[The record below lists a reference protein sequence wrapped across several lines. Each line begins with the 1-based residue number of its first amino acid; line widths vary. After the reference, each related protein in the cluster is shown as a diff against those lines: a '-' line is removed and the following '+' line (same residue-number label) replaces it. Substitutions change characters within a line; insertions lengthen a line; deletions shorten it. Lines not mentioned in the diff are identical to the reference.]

1 MQRMVGGGRAVLWG
15 LHVVVGLVAVG
26 IYGGN
31 AVDFF
36 FFTLS
41 AALMLDIG
49 IFKSRS
55 YGTGVLALFVWLG
68 IWLKISC
75 HFIVGYP
82 YIEPLGKFKFLP
94 AQFSELLHVS
104 TIGMMGFA
112 IAFLVASRFYVPM
125 RENTVRPRAKPW
137 LPSALKWAWLLSFL
151 AILGLGV
158 INADLNIL
166 RVGLPPDV
174 ILPYPGNALVSW
186 LMSTGFAL
194 GVATLMYLS
203 VLSRSNVKLGI
214 VIVIL
219 EGFIVG
225 VSILSRASYV
235 FHLLPVCLVLAYMH
249 FSGRRLFGHRAAL
262 AFVAV
267 AAVGAF
273 VTATAV
279 NLQREFAYTSHPE
292 IARASMGDGRGSGGN
307 PAAAAI
313 IAEMKSHGF
322 LLRAAVTFSQL
333 AVDRWV
339 GAEGVMAAVAYDDK
353 SLKTFGRLMMEQ
365 RQLNT
370 ISEYQSISAA
380 HYKDMDP
387 KQFQFATLPGPIGF
401 FYLSG
406 AIWIVFAGCFLM
418 GLAVL
423 TTERL
428 AGWMTENSFIMA
440 FMGVYTASLA
450 SQFGLTPRQ
459 NVIPLVMNFAALALL
474 ATLQSLVSNAGCVAR
489 WRDRL
494 TKRRAVLPS

>member
-1 MQRMVGGGRAVLWG
+1 MLWG
-15 LHVVVGLVAVG
+15 LQVVVGLVAVG
-26 IYGGN
+26 FYGGS

-49 IFKSRS
+49 IFKSRA

-68 IWLKISC
+68 IWLKITC

-94 AQFSELLHVS
+94 AEFSELLHVS
-104 TIGMMGFA
+104 SIGMMGFA
-112 IAFLVASRFYVPM
+112 VAFLVASRFYVAM

-137 LPSALKWAWLLSFL
+137 LPSALKWAWLLSLL
-151 AILGLGV
+151 AMLGLGV
-158 INADLNIL
+158 VNASLNIL

-174 ILPYPGNALVSW
+174 VLPYPGNALVSW

-203 VLSRSNVKLGI
+203 VLSRSNVKLGV

-235 FHLLPVCLVLAYMH
+235 FHLLPVGLVLMYMH
-249 FSGRRLFGHRAAL
+249 FSGRRLFGHRVAL
-262 AFVAV
+262 AFVAL
-267 AAVGAF
+267 AAVGTF

-279 NLQREFAYTSHPE
+279 NLQRDYVYTSRPE
-292 IARASMGDGRGSGGN
+292 IAQGSVGSVGSVGGFGDGGGGGN
-307 PAAAAI
+307 PAANAI
-313 IAEMKSHGF
+313 IAEMKSRGF
-322 LLRAAVTFSQL
+322 LLKAAVTFSQL
-333 AVDRWV
+333 AVDRWL
-339 GAEGVMAAVAYDDK
+339 GAEGVMTAVAYSDK

-365 RQLNT
+365 RQLDT

-387 KQFQFATLPGPIGF
+387 KRYQFATLPGPIGF

-406 AIWIVFAGCFLM
+406 TVWIVFAGCFLL
-418 GLAVL
+418 GLTVL
-423 TTERL
+423 AAERL
-428 AGWMTENSFIMA
+428 AGWITENPFIMA
-440 FMGVYTASLA
+440 FMGVYVANLVA
-450 SQFGLTPRQ
+450 QFGLTPRQ
-459 NVIPLVMNFAALALL
+459 NVIPLAMNFAALVLL
-474 ATLQSLVSNAGCVAR
+474 AALQALVSNGGVVAR

-494 TKRRAVLPS
+494 AKQRTVLPT

>member
-1 MQRMVGGGRAVLWG
+1 MLWG
-15 LHVVVGLVAVG
+15 LHAVVGLVAVG

-82 YIEPLGKFKFLP
+82 YVEPLGKFKFLP
-94 AQFSELLHVS
+94 PQFSALLHIS
-104 TIGMMGFA
+104 SIGMMGFA
-112 IAFLVASRFYVPM
+112 LAFLVASHLYVAVP
-125 RENTVRPRAKPW
+125 ESTVRPRAKPW
-137 LPSALKWAWLLSFL
+137 LPSALKWAWLLSLL

-166 RVGLPPDV
+166 RVGLPPDTV
-174 ILPYPGNALVSW
+174 LPYPGNALVSW

-203 VLSRSNVKLGI
+203 VLSRSNVKLGV

-267 AAVGAF
+267 AAVGTF

-279 NLQREFAYTSHPE
+279 NLQREFAYTSRPE
-292 IARASMGDGRGSGGN
+292 IARDEGGESGGN
-307 PAAAAI
+307 PAARAI
-313 IAEMKSHGF
+313 IAEMKSRGF

-339 GAEGVMAAVAYDDK
+339 GAEGVMTAVAYDDR

-406 AIWIVFAGCFLM
+406 ALWIVFAGCFLL

-423 TTERL
+423 ATERL

-440 FMGVYTASLA
+440 FIGVYTASLA
-450 SQFGLTPRQ
+450 AQFGLTPRQ
-459 NVIPLVMNFAALALL
+459 NLIPLAMNFAALAFL
-474 ATLQSLVSNAGCVAR
+474 ATVQALVSNAGCVAR
-489 WRDRL
+489 WRDRR
-494 TKRRAVLPS
+494 TSQRAVLPS